1 MRITLPTFL
10 ILLAWTL
17 SCSNAPTPEGDSAR
31 QSEFYVASG
40 GDDTNPGTFELPW
53 KTLHRV
59 NQQHFAPG
67 DTVFF
72 ARGSSFTGGFIVSS
86 SGIAGKPITFTAYGS
101 GDAPSFTNPDYG
113 TLNGNVIQITGSYIV
128 IDGLFFHNCATVI
141 YDTIGPELWDAVR
154 KLGAVFIAVG
164 ADHNIVKNCEVTK
177 SPVGFKVYGQRN
189 LITQNYIH
197 DNNEPIAPHWGPLG
211 IVVCTSNNEIS
222 YNRITNLVA
231 PSKAYGHDGGA
242 IEIDDRKYPKRNIK
256 IHHNYSRS
264 NQGFIEF
271 VGRTVQEDFVI
282 HHNVCEDFQSFIGF
296 TGPCK
301 NMRVENNTVIRILA
315 HKTPDSED
323 VVLWSY
329 FENTNL
335 TFQNNIFYY
344 DPSRVEQ
351 VFSRGVHPRNHNLY
365 YRTDNPQVSDQ
376 ASVAAFNRFVLG
388 GGAWL
393 GEGDKIGDPMFVDFE
408 NRDLR
413 LRAGS
418 PAIDAG
424 VDLGYTLDFDDNPI
438 PSGTAPDMGA
448 YEYQTTIEPKQ

>member
-1 MRITLPTFL
+1 MSVIRLTVLFSALTVL
-10 ILLAWTL
+10 ISCGGPAEQKVSSGQTKFYL
-17 SCSNAPTPEGDSAR
+17 SS
-31 QSEFYVASG
+31 Q
-40 GDDTNPGTFELPW
+40 GDDSSPGTMESPW
-53 KTLHRV
+53 KTLARV
-59 NQQHFAPG
+59 SNNKFTPG
-67 DTVFF
+67 DSVFF
-72 ARGSSFTGGFIVSS
+72 AHGSSFTGGFIVSS
-86 SGIAGKPITFTAYGS
+86 SGTVGRPITFTGYGR
-101 GDAPSFTNPDYG
+101 GEAPRFTNPDYG
-113 TLNGNVIQITGSYIV
+113 TLNGNVIQVTGSYIV
-128 IDGLFFHNCATVI
+128 IDGLFFHDCATVI
-141 YDTIGPELWDAVR
+141 YDTIGQELWDGVR
-154 KLGAVFIAVG
+154 KLGVVFLAVG
-164 ADHNIVKNCEVTK
+164 ADHNFVKNCEVTR
-177 SPVGFKVYGQRN
+177 SPVGFKVYGQHN
-189 LITQNYIH
+189 LIAHNYIH
-197 DNNEPIAPHWGPLG
+197 DSNEPIAPHWGPLG
-211 IVVCTSNNEIS
+211 IVVCASNNEIS
-222 YNRITNLVA
+222 YNRIANLVA

-242 IEIDDRKYPKRNIK
+242 IEVDDRKYPKRNIR
-256 IHHNYSRS
+256 IHHNYSRG

-351 VFSRGVHPRNHNLY
+351 VFSRGVHPRGHNLY

-448 YEYQTTIEPKQ
+448 YEYQATIEPKQ

>member
-1 MRITLPTFL
+1 
-10 ILLAWTL
+10 
-17 SCSNAPTPEGDSAR
+17 
-31 QSEFYVASG
+31 
-40 GDDTNPGTFELPW
+40 
-53 KTLHRV
+53 
-59 NQQHFAPG
+59 
-67 DTVFF
+67 
-72 ARGSSFTGGFIVSS
+72 
-86 SGIAGKPITFTAYGS
+86 
-101 GDAPSFTNPDYG
+101 
-113 TLNGNVIQITGSYIV
+113 
-128 IDGLFFHNCATVI
+128 
-141 YDTIGPELWDAVR
+141 
-154 KLGAVFIAVG
+154 
-164 ADHNIVKNCEVTK
+164 
-177 SPVGFKVYGQRN
+177 
-189 LITQNYIH
+189 
-197 DNNEPIAPHWGPLG
+197 
-211 IVVCTSNNEIS
+211 
-222 YNRITNLVA
+222 
-231 PSKAYGHDGGA
+231 
-242 IEIDDRKYPKRNIK
+242 
-256 IHHNYSRS
+256 
-264 NQGFIEF
+264 

-351 VFSRGVHPRNHNLY
+351 VFSRGVHPRDHNLY

-376 ASVAAFNRFVLG
+376 ASVAAFNRFTLG

-424 VDLGYTLDFDDNPI
+424 VDLGYTLDFDNNPI

>member
-1 MRITLPTFL
+1 MSIIRLTVLFSALTAL
-10 ILLAWTL
+10 ISCGGPAEQKVSSGQTKFYL
-17 SCSNAPTPEGDSAR
+17 SS
-31 QSEFYVASG
+31 Q
-40 GDDTNPGTFELPW
+40 GDDNNPGTMESPW
-53 KTLHRV
+53 KTLTRV
-59 NQQHFAPG
+59 SNYKFTPG
-67 DTVFF
+67 DSVFF

-86 SGIAGKPITFTAYGS
+86 SGTAGRPITFTAYGR
-101 GDAPSFTNPDYG
+101 GEAPRFTNPDYG
-113 TLNGNVIQITGSYIV
+113 TLNGNVIQVTSSYIV
-128 IDGLFFHNCATVI
+128 IDGLFFHDCATVI
-141 YDTIGPELWDAVR
+141 YDTIGHELLDGVR
-154 KLGAVFIAVG
+154 KLGVVFLAVG
-164 ADHNIVKNCEVTK
+164 ADHNIVKNCEVTR
-177 SPVGFKVYGQRN
+177 SPVGFKVYGQHN
-189 LITQNYIH
+189 LITHNYIH
-197 DNNEPIAPHWGPLG
+197 DNNGPIAPHWGPLG

-242 IEIDDRKYPKRNIK
+242 IEVDDRKYPKRNIR
-256 IHHNYSRS
+256 IHHNYSRG

-351 VFSRGVHPRNHNLY
+351 VFSRGVHPRDHNLY
-365 YRTDNPQVSDQ
+365 YRTDNPQVSDH

-448 YEYQTTIEPKQ
+448 YEYQTTIQPKQ